1 MVNVNINNL
10 ANEIMRGLQ
19 DYTDL
24 TTDEVKKAVRKSANT
39 VKKEI
44 STNAPKDTG
53 GYAKSWTVKNT
64 MENSNSLKLTVHS
77 KDHYQMAHLLEHG
90 HAKRGGGRTRA
101 FPHILSAETVGVEML
116 ESEIRR
122 NIGG

>member
-1 MVNVNINNL
+1 MSNVQINNL

-19 DYTDL
+19 DYADL

-44 STNAPKDTG
+44 SENAPKDTG

-101 FPHILSAETVGVEML
+101 FPHIAPAETIGVEML